1 MPKHATEQATVQ
13 NPLVKYAAELGWTY
27 VSRDEA
33 EQLRNGETGL
43 FFYSLLK
50 DRLLK
55 FNPFMDAADA
65 DEIIKRME
73 NARPTIDG
81 NYSILKFLRS
91 EESIY
96 HEKERRQLAVKVIDF
111 ENPAANTF
119 QVTDEWQF
127 TNGKYKNRG
136 DVVFLIN
143 GIPIIITETKSA
155 QKEDGIAEGVDQIRR
170 YQAETPEFLTPIQV
184 FDVTHLLDFYY
195 GVTWNICR
203 KNLFRWKYAATFE
216 SRVKEFFNQQR
227 ILQLIENS
235 ILFIKKDDVL
245 TKIILR
251 QHQTRAIEKC
261 VVRALDDDKRRGL
274 IWHTQ
279 GSGKTYSMI
288 TTAAKLLK
296 IPELKKPT
304 IIMLVDRN
312 ELETQLF
319 NNLASYGFGDVQVA
333 LSKSHLQQLFK
344 SDYRGL
350 LVTMIHKFDKIP
362 PNLNQRENI
371 YVLVDEAHRTTS
383 GDLGNYLFA
392 CLPNATFIGFT
403 GTPID
408 KIAYG
413 KGTFKVFGRDDAKG
427 YLDKYPTV
435 ESIEDGTTLPLNYTL
450 APNEML
456 VPKEQLEKEF
466 LALKEAEGVSDI
478 EELNKILEKAV
489 NLRNFLKSKDRVRKV
504 AQIVAKH
511 YRENVEPL
519 GYKAFLVGVDRE
531 ACVLLKEAL
540 DEFLPKDY
548 SIVVYSAI
556 HNDRPALKKHHLSKD
571 DEKQIRKKFIQQ
583 DTLPKILIVTEKL
596 LTGFDAPILYA
607 MYLDKPMRDHA
618 LLQAIARVNRPYEDQ
633 DGRKKRYGFVMDFVG
648 IFENLEKALAFDSD
662 DVKGVVQDLQLLKN
676 MFAKLMQDKGKAYVA
691 LMAGKMDDKTIENV
705 ILHFADKEARDN
717 FFKFFNEVKI
727 LYEIISPDAFLR
739 PYIDDYRT
747 LAEMN
752 KILRNAFDPPT
763 MYDKELVRKTE
774 ALVRDKV
781 TSTDIDTSLPVYAI
795 DGKLIEKV
803 KAKFT
808 SDTVR
813 VINLIKT
820 IGQWVKEKKDN
831 QPYLIEI
838 GMRAERI
845 KELFDNR
852 QMTTQKAL
860 EELEILVNETLKAET
875 IRKEKNL
882 DIRSFTVYWVL
893 KEEGYVE
900 SEVVAKEIARQ
911 FEDKKDWDANSETLR
926 ELKTAVYKSLMKT
939 PLKDRMVDVAE
950 RLLRLQ
956 TEMGRKIET

>member
-1 MPKHATEQATVQ
+1 MPKQATEEATVQ
-13 NPLVKYAAELGWTY
+13 NPLVKYATEVGWTY
-27 VSRDEA
+27 VSREEA
-33 EQLRNGETGL
+33 EKLRNGETGL
-43 FFYSLLK
+43 FFYSILKEHLLN
-50 DRLLK
+50 
-55 FNPFMDAADA
+55 FNSFMDSAAA
-65 DEIIKRME
+65 DEIAKRME
-73 NARPTIDG
+73 HARPTIDG
-81 NYSILKFLRS
+81 NYSILKFLRT
-91 EESIY
+91 EETIY
-96 HEKERRQLAVKVIDF
+96 HEKERRQLAVKLIDF
-111 ENPAANTF
+111 ENPASNTF

-127 TNGKYKNRG
+127 TNGKYRNRA

-143 GIPIIITETKSA
+143 GVPIIITETKSA
-155 QKEDGIAEGVDQIRR
+155 KKEDGIAEGIDQLRR
-170 YQAETPEFLTPIQV
+170 YHEETPELLTTMQV

-195 GVTWNICR
+195 GVTWNISR
-203 KNLFRWKYAATFE
+203 KNLFHWKYANTFE
-216 SRVKEFFNQQR
+216 KQVKEFFNQQR
-227 ILQLIENS
+227 ILELIENY

-261 VVRALDDDKRRGL
+261 VVRALEGDNRRGL

-304 IIMLVDRN
+304 IVMLVDRN

-319 NNLASYGFGDVQVA
+319 NNLAGYGFGDVQVA
-333 LSKSHLQQLFK
+333 MSRNHLQQLFK

-362 PNLNQRENI
+362 ANLNSRDNI

-413 KGTFKVFGRDDAKG
+413 KGTFKVFGKDDEKG

-456 VPKEQLEKEF
+456 VPKEQLEREF

-489 NLRNFLKSKDRVRKV
+489 NLRNFLKSNDRVHKV
-504 AQIVAKH
+504 AEIVARH
-511 YRENVEPL
+511 YQENVEPL

-540 DEFLPKDY
+540 DEFLPPDY
-548 SIVVYSAI
+548 SIVVYSGV
-556 HNDRPALKKHHLSKD
+556 HNDKPALKKHHLSKD
-571 DEKQIRKKFIQQ
+571 AEKKIRKRFIQQ
-583 DTLPKILIVTEKL
+583 YSLPKILIVTEKL

-618 LLQAIARVNRPYEDQ
+618 LLQAIARVNRPYED
-633 DGRKKRYGFVMDFVG
+633 DEGRKKRYGFVMDFVG

-662 DVKGVVQDLQLLKN
+662 DVSGVIQDLQLLKN
-676 MFAKLMQDKGKAYVA
+676 MFANIMQDKGKSYVS
-691 LMAGKMDDKTIENV
+691 LMAGEMNDKTIEKI
-705 ILHFADKEARDN
+705 ILHFADKEVRDA
-717 FFKFFNEVKI
+717 FFKFFNEAKI

-747 LAEMN
+747 LAEIN
-752 KILRNAFDPPT
+752 SILRNAFDPPT

-774 ALVRDKV
+774 SLVRENV
-781 TSTDIDTSLPVYAI
+781 TSTYIDTSLPIYEINGELI
-795 DGKLIEKV
+795 DKV

-820 IGQWVKEKKDN
+820 IGQWVKDKKDD

-845 KELFDNR
+845 KEMFDNR
-852 QMTTQKAL
+852 QAATQKAL
-860 EELEILVNETLKAET
+860 AELEILINETLRAET
-875 IRKEKNL
+875 MRKEKNM
-882 DIRSFTVYWVL
+882 DIRSFTIYWVL
-893 KEEGYVE
+893 KEEGYIE
-900 SEVVAKEIARQ
+900 SEVVASEIARQ
-911 FEDKKDWDANSETLR
+911 FEEKKDWDANSETLR
-926 ELKTAVYKSLMKT
+926 ELKTVIYKILMKT
-939 PLKDRMVDVAE
+939 PLKDRMIDIAE

-956 TEMGRKIET
+956 KEMGRKVET